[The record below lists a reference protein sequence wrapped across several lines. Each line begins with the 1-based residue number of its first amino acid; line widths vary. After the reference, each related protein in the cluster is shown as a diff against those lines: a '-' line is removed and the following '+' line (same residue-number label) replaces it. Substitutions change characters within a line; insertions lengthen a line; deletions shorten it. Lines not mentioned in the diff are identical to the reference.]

1 MKTNELTHQVHEFW
15 NKASCDTH
23 IAAADKF
30 TKDYFEEIEAYRY
43 YDQPF
48 IHKFAQFSRYRGKM
62 VLEIGFGAGTDFIQW
77 LRAGA
82 VATGI
87 DLTEEALA
95 NLQQRI
101 KVYGLPQPR
110 QLVVGSAEDLPF
122 PTASFDLVY
131 SFGVLHHCAD
141 TLRALSEAVRVLR
154 PGGELKIMLYNRHS
168 ILALNTW
175 VKHALAKGQPWKSL
189 GWCLWN
195 HVESTG
201 TKGYTKK
208 EIVDILEGLGIGR
221 IAIETE
227 VTSAD
232 ALAAQAMPPLNA
244 FFRLL
249 IYLAGVNYPWQKK
262 FYERGAGP
270 FVNSSAK
277 YSTGGSPLGFFHC
290 ISGVKK

>member
-1 MKTNELTHQVHEFW
+1 MKADTLTSQVHQFW

-30 TKDYFEEIEAYRY
+30 TKSYFEEIETYRY

-48 IHKFAQFSRYRGKM
+48 IHKFAQFSRYRGKE

-95 NLQQRI
+95 NLQARI
-101 KVYGLPQPR
+101 QVYGLPQPR
-110 QLVVGSAEDLPF
+110 QLVVGSAENLPF

-141 TLRALSEAVRVLR
+141 TQR
-154 PGGELKIMLYNRHS
+154 
-168 ILALNTW
+168 
-175 VKHALAKGQPWKSL
+175 ALAKGQPWKSL

-208 EIVDILEGLGIGR
+208 EIINILGGFGISR
-221 IAIETE
+221 IAIDTE

-232 ALAAQAMPPLNA
+232 TLAAQAVPPLNA

-249 IYLAGVNYPWQKK
+249 IYLAGVSYPWQRS
-262 FYERGAGP
+262 FYDRGAGARIT
-270 FVNSSAK
+270 SSAVN
-277 YSTGGSPLGFFHC
+277 STGGSALGFFHC

>member
-1 MKTNELTHQVHEFW
+1 MTTEDLTKQVHGFW

-30 TKDYFEEIEAYRY
+30 TKQYFEEIEIYRY

-48 IHKFAQFSRYRGKM
+48 IHKFAQFSRYRGKE

-77 LRAGA
+77 LRSGS

-87 DLTEEALA
+87 DLTEEGLA

-110 QLVVGSAEDLPF
+110 ELVVGSAEKLPF
-122 PTASFDLVY
+122 ATGSFDLVY

-141 TLRALSEAVRVLR
+141 TPRALAEAVRVLR

-168 ILALNTW
+168 ILAVNTW
-175 VKHALAKGQPWKSL
+175 VKHALAKGKPWKSL
-189 GWCLWN
+189 GWCLWH
-195 HVESTG
+195 HVESIG
-201 TKGYTKK
+201 TKGYTRK
-208 EIVDILEGLGIGR
+208 EIAEMLEGLGIGR
-221 IAIETE
+221 IVITTE

-232 ALAAQAMPPLNA
+232 TLAAQALPPLNA

-249 IYLAGVNYPWQKK
+249 IYLAGATYPWRKE
-262 FYERGAGP
+262 FYDKGAGTRLAGNAELS
-270 FVNSSAK
+270 F
-277 YSTGGSPLGFFHC
+277 GGSALGFFHC
-290 ISGVKK
+290 ISGIKK